1 MPIEEGLFKK
11 LTAISYSLTIA
22 SIIVILITSG
32 SAGKKEINALQYSYI
47 ILAVSML
54 FMLGLLS
61 TVINDT
67 SIKSKIIT
75 LFPFILIA
83 GNSAG
88 IALMLYLFLDNIL
101 NGVSDYYSMFLNSST
116 MITIVLI
123 WMMYRAVNDTYFME
137 NKAIN
142 PKTFSLMMLLGTLNL
157 ITVITLGVV
166 LKNYSTEGF
175 II

>member
-88 IALMLYLFLDNIL
+88 IALMLSFCL
-101 NGVSDYYSMFLNSST
+101 
-116 MITIVLI
+116 
-123 WMMYRAVNDTYFME
+123 
-137 NKAIN
+137 
-142 PKTFSLMMLLGTLNL
+142 
-157 ITVITLGVV
+157 
-166 LKNYSTEGF
+166 
-175 II
+175 

>member
-1 MPIEEGLFKK
+1 
-11 LTAISYSLTIA
+11 
-22 SIIVILITSG
+22 
-32 SAGKKEINALQYSYI
+32 
-47 ILAVSML
+47 
-54 FMLGLLS
+54 
-61 TVINDT
+61 
-67 SIKSKIIT
+67 
-75 LFPFILIA
+75 
-83 GNSAG
+83 
-88 IALMLYLFLDNIL
+88 
-101 NGVSDYYSMFLNSST
+101 